1 MNAIFV
7 ILGALAVAYGGYRWY
22 AGYVDREVIQADPNK
37 VTPAKMF
44 MDGVD
49 FMPTSKY
56 VLFGYQFKSIAGAGP
71 VVGAIIA
78 LQWGWLPAL
87 LWLFLGVLFIG
98 WVHDYV
104 AGMTSMRCDGLSL
117 GGLSYKLISP
127 RARLILLSFIYFYLL
142 LLAGAFG
149 GVVAGALVKLQ
160 SGPLAMLIL
169 AGAGAL
175 AGQMI
180 YRWRLNILLI
190 TVVCV
195 TIALVGVSLGEM
207 FPATKILG
215 TAIATN
221 KFTWGLFAVAYCFIS
236 AILPIWRFALPL
248 NYVAFYIVMFGLVG
262 GIAGIVVSGLFGTM
276 LGIAPVVVQAPAYT
290 QFTIGIG
297 PLWPILFVT
306 IACGACSGWHAMVST
321 SGTCRQL
328 ESETDAKPVLAGS
341 MFTEM
346 VLGVVALM
354 TAGAAIPFAQYKDLM
369 KTGGP
374 GAVFAT
380 GISNLLHIVGLPLAY
395 GKTLGTV
402 MIVVLALTVMQ
413 LVLRFMKVATVEL
426 VGDYSPI
433 LRHGTVATFIAAA
446 FTLLLVQ
453 TGWWQFLWI
462 LFGGANQ
469 LLASLA
475 LLVASLWLL
484 SQGKKALFTLI
495 PMWFMFITTIAAL
508 LYTSFN
514 LLSKVVTGQVKA
526 ATGQSPFEAVV
537 GNSLMGIVALFLVVA
552 AFILLYDGIKALRR
566 HREPGPGAAP
576 AAAK

>member
-1 MNAIFV
+1 MYAIFV

-37 VTPAKMF
+37 VTPAKMY

-207 FPATKILG
+207 FPANKILG

-221 KFTWGLFAVAYCFIS
+221 KFTWGLFAVVYCFIS

-306 IACGACSGWHAMVST
+306 IACGACSVWHAMVPT

-328 ESETDAKPVLAGS
+328 EYETDAKPVLAGEPIDS
-341 MFTEM
+341 SQVTYHINPSGRF
-346 VLGVVALM
+346 V
-354 TAGAAIPFAQYKDLM
+354 
-369 KTGGP
+369 TGGP
-374 GAVFAT
+374 MGDCGLTGRKIIVDTYGGMGRHGGGAFSGKDPSKVDRSACYAARHIAKNAPPYRHPT
-380 GISNLLHIVGLPLAY
+380 PHTQSVRSVRSHRRAVKRAISAIFESPASSMPWVMAFTDFCMRAESSIVCA
-395 GKTLGTV
+395 V
-402 MIVVLALTVMQ
+402 R
-413 LVLRFMKVATVEL
+413 RFMAAIVASAL
-426 VGDYSPI
+426 I
-433 LRHGTVATFIAAA
+433 F
-446 FTLLLVQ
+446 
-453 TGWWQFLWI
+453 
-462 LFGGANQ
+462 
-469 LLASLA
+469 A
-475 LLVASLWLL
+475 LLVTAANDSSACNAIAPSFIYSW
-484 SQGKKALFTLI
+484 AF
-495 PMWFMFITTIAAL
+495 PMAI
-508 LYTSFN
+508 
-514 LLSKVVTGQVKA
+514 
-526 ATGQSPFEAVV
+526 
-537 GNSLMGIVALFLVVA
+537 
-552 AFILLYDGIKALRR
+552 
-566 HREPGPGAAP
+566 
-576 AAAK
+576 

>member
-1 MNAIFV
+1 MSALFV
-7 ILGALAVAYGGYRWY
+7 ILAALGVAVLGYRWY
-22 AGYVDREVIQADPNK
+22 AGFVDRKVIESDPNR
-37 VTPAKMF
+37 VTPAKMY

-49 FMPTSKY
+49 FMPTPKN

-87 LWLFLGVLFIG
+87 LWLFLGVFFIG

-104 AGMTSMRCDGLSL
+104 SGMVAMRCDGLSL

-127 RARLILLSFIYFYLL
+127 RARMILLSFVYFYLL

-149 GVVAGALVKLQ
+149 GVIAGALTKLTA
-160 SGPLAMLIL
+160 GPLAILIL
-169 AGAGAL
+169 ALSGAL

-180 YRWRLNILLI
+180 YRWRVNILVM

-195 TIALVGVSLGEM
+195 ALALAGIYLGKA
-207 FPATKILG
+207 FPADKLLG
-215 TAIATN
+215 AKAQSY
-221 KFTWGLFAVAYCFIS
+221 FLWGLFAVVFCYIS
-236 AILPIWRFALPL
+236 AVLPIWRFALPL

-262 GIAGIVVSGLFGTM
+262 GI
-276 LGIAPVVVQAPAYT
+276 LGIIVGFPTPIQAPAYT

-306 IACGACSGWHAMVST
+306 IACGAISGWHSMVTT

-328 ESETDAKPVLAGS
+328 ETESDAKPVLAGS

-354 TAGAAIPFAQYKDLM
+354 TAAAAIPFTQYKDLM
-369 KTGGP
+369 KPGGP
-374 GAVFAT
+374 GAGAVFAT
-380 GISNLLHIVGLPLAY
+380 GLGNLLAKIGLPLDY
-395 GKTLGTV
+395 GKTMAV
-402 MIVVLALTVMQ
+402 VIIVVLALTVMQ
-413 LVLRFMKVATVEL
+413 LVLRFMK
-426 VGDYSPI
+426 
-433 LRHGTVATFIAAA
+433 IAATEMVGEQVPVMRSGPVSTFVA
-446 FTLLLVQ
+446 GALVLLLVQ
-453 TGWWQFLWI
+453 TGWWQYLWI

-475 LLVASLWLL
+475 LLVASVWLI
-484 SQGKKALFTLI
+484 SMGKKATFTLI

-508 LYTSFN
+508 LYTSLN
-514 LLSKVVTGQVKA
+514 LLGKVFGGQVK
-526 ATGQSPFEAVV
+526 GEALI
-537 GNSLMGIVALFLVVA
+537 GNGLMGIVALFLVVA
-552 AFILLYDGIKALRR
+552 AIILLAEGIKALRR
-566 HREPGPGAAP
+566 FREAGPEALAE
-576 AAAK
+576 AK